1 MKNLAKGYIITK
13 WTEDQGL
20 IVHLSYPEDLP
31 VDLDDMM
38 RIFYAHITGAGEA
51 GNVLVRLEK
60 ARANVSSYF
69 TGMDSVNPMM
79 INLMLDLGEDPE
91 SYGEAVIS
99 EINTNIVAYLR
110 RMTQNVGE
118 SYEIR
123 MDLINYIK
131 NSLLFLDRLKNLTKE
146 QRLAQIYA
154 GEKGRTILEILQE
167 RAYSR
172 GDLQS
177 VLEDR
182 LGRFVSNLE
191 ITLDPFVKTD
201 LVKQDWIEGD
211 SDITLFLLS
220 DFIITRAPAENL
232 IENAKKNL
240 PTPELANKY
249 MEKVKDFFTYY
260 DPTHEDNLKIAK
272 DIINPDLFDYIAL
285 FREKAYP
292 INKIPKGPG
301 ESFEYIKNYL
311 NILENDNI
319 ITIIKDSVNLD
330 WVFLL
335 TDIKPQTFYPE
346 YMIANIRDDVNDKK
360 LKQSIAV
367 KHLELLE
374 QAYKK

>member
-1 MKNLAKGYIITK
+1 VKNLAKGYIITK